1 MITLYKLL
9 LPTGCAACVAPVN
22 KVAVQI
28 SGEDLNEQTRC
39 LNLVHKSSDT
49 SSHHKK
55 TADMLQSLHTT
66 QVLKVFIE
74 TNLTLYLMYYTNYLC
89 LFLL

>member
-9 LPTGCAACVAPVN
+9 LPPGCAACVAPVN

-39 LNLVHKSSDT
+39 INPVHKSSDT

-55 TADMLQSLHTT
+55 TADMLQSLHTA
-66 QVLKVFIE
+66 QVLKVFTE
-74 TNLTLYLMYYTNYLC
+74 TNVMLDLMYYTNCLC
-89 LFLL
+89 LLL